1 MVTVYGMSSS
11 GNCYKV
17 RLLLEQLRSPYHWI
31 EVDTRS
37 GETRSREFLARNAN
51 GRVPV
56 LEFEP
61 GQYLAESDAILF
73 YLAEGTPFWP
83 AGRRAR
89 AEVLQWLFFEQY
101 SHEPYIA
108 VARYICVMLPAGH
121 ERRQELPRLH
131 ERGAQALA
139 VMEAHLRQRSCF
151 VDEAYSTR
159 PIPSLTSRC
168 MPIPTRPAR
177 AASTLRPM
185 PVSAPGSSACSR
197 SPGSCRCH
205 RSLRLER
212 AGRQRVA
219 LVARWCGAEF
229 LPQRLQIGA

>member
-73 YLAEGTPFWP
+73 YLAEGTAFWP

-151 VDEAYSTR
+151 VDEAYSIADIALYAYTHAAGEGGFDLA
-159 PIPSLTSRC
+159 PYASI
-168 MPIPTRPAR
+168 R
-177 AASTLRPM
+177 AWIERVQSQPGFVPM
-185 PVSAPGSSACSR
+185 PSVAAP
-197 SPGSCRCH
+197 
-205 RSLRLER
+205 
-212 AGRQRVA
+212 
-219 LVARWCGAEF
+219 
-229 LPQRLQIGA
+229 